1 MIKDLYFL
9 GISITIHYY
18 VRLWKA
24 ISFETIL
31 HLLGPVID
39 AKI

>member
-9 GISITIHYY
+9 GISITIHY